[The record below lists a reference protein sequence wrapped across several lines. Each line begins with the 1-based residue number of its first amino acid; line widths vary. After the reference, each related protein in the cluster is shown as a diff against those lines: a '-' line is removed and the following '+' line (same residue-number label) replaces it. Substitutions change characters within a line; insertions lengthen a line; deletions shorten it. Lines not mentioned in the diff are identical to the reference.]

1 MTEGKR
7 IQNFR
12 DLIVWQKS
20 RELAVS
26 VYRYTKLFPEDEI
39 FCLVS
44 QMRRAVISVSSNIAE
59 GFGRTTA
66 KDRVKFY
73 GIARGSL
80 LELESQVLIAESIG
94 YISEK
99 ERLIL
104 EQEIW
109 EVSKILSG
117 LIRKTN
123 SLI

>member
-1 MTEGKR
+1 
-7 IQNFR
+7 
-12 DLIVWQKS
+12 
-20 RELAVS
+20 
-26 VYRYTKLFPEDEI
+26 
-39 FCLVS
+39 
-44 QMRRAVISVSSNIAE
+44 MRRAVVSISSNIAE
-59 GFGRTTA
+59 GFGRSTA

-80 LELESQVLIAESIG
+80 LELESQILIAESIG

-99 ERLIL
+99 ERIII

-117 LIRKTN
+117 LIRKTS

>member
-26 VYRYTKLFPEDEI
+26 VYQCTKLFPQDEI

-44 QMRRAVISVSSNIAE
+44 QMRRAVVSVSSNIAE

-80 LELESQVLIAESIG
+80 LEIESQILIAESIG

-99 ERLIL
+99 ERVVI
-104 EQEIW
+104 EQEAW

-123 SLI
+123 SII

>member
-1 MTEGKR
+1 MMEGKR

-20 RELAVS
+20 RDLS
-26 VYRYTKLFPEDEI
+26 VTIYRQTKLFPQDEI
-39 FCLVS
+39 FCLIS
-44 QMRRAVISVSSNIAE
+44 QMRRAVVSISSNIAE
-59 GFGRTTA
+59 GFGRSTA

-73 GIARGSL
+73 CIARGSL
-80 LELESQVLIAESIG
+80 LELESQVLIAESIE

-99 ERLIL
+99 ERVII

-117 LIRKTN
+117 LIRKTA